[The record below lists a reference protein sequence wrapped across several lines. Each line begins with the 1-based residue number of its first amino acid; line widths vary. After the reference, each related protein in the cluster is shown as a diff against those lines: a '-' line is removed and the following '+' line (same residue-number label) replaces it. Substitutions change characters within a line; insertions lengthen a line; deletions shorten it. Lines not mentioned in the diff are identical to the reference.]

1 MNKGEQQGPPLWW
14 PRHVLYP
21 RTWPTRAHCG
31 AFQILK
37 EKFPRPDAAGTVS
50 SGTPRAMRH
59 SYGRHHAAIQ
69 RGFPRCCKKRA
80 CPNPTGREVR
90 VPLQSGAGGPE
101 AQCCGGG
108 GLRLGVERAP
118 QFPSPFVRT
127 TSNSHELL
135 TFGHKHV
142 EFA

>member
-14 PRHVLYP
+14 PRQVLYP

-90 VPLQSGAGGPE
+90 APLQSGAGGPE
-101 AQCCGGG
+101 AQCCGGVAETG
-108 GLRLGVERAP
+108 GGTSTPVSFSFCKNHLKQPRAA
-118 QFPSPFVRT
+118 
-127 TSNSHELL
+127 
-135 TFGHKHV
+135 HV
-142 EFA
+142 WA